1 MTKMPDSPE
10 PSPTGPATAPA
21 TTPTTVKTETP
32 PKRRRERTT
41 FTKAQLDVL
50 EDLFGKT
57 MYPDVFMREEVA
69 KKINLAEARVQV
81 WFKNRRAKFR
91 RSRESPGR
99 HFDHAKFLGR
109 DKLLPEE
116 LVRSF
121 KAGAVG
127 FPHPYQSTGAYPIW
141 KYPGTEHSPTYTGGA
156 IVEEGIYRTGNGY
169 THAPPYEYA
178 YSSPRQQYFSQAYY
192 SPPGVSNGHDF
203 LNNNTCTV
211 PSSGTNTVSTFSQDQ
226 KADINLP
233 TFQWSAPGYMSAN
246 M

>member
-1 MTKMPDSPE
+1 MTMSDSPTD
-10 PSPTGPATAPA
+10 SPTA
-21 TTPTTVKTETP
+21 TTITSAVKSETP

-99 HFDHAKFLGR
+99 HFEHAKFLGR
-109 DKLLPEE
+109 DKLLTEE

-121 KAGAVG
+121 KPGSSG
-127 FPHPYQSTGAYPIW
+127 FPHPYQNSSYPIW
-141 KYPGTEHSPTYTGGA
+141 KYPGPEHSPTYPGSPVMDEA
-156 IVEEGIYRTGNGY
+156 LYRQSNPYSSVTQ
-169 THAPPYEYA
+169 YEYSS
-178 YSSPRQQYFSQAYY
+178 YVSPRPQSYYGPQSYY
-192 SPPGVSNGHDF
+192 SPTGSSHEYLTNA
-203 LNNNTCTV
+203 CT
-211 PSSGTNTVSTFSQDQ
+211 PSTSTNTVSSLSFTQENKSDL
-226 KADINLP
+226 NLP
-233 TFQWSAPGYMSAN
+233 TFQWSGSGYMAAN